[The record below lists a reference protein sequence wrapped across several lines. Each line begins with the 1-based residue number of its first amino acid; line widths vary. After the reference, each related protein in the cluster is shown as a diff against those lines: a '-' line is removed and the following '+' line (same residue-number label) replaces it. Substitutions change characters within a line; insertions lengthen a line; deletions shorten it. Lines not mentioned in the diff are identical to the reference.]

1 MCGII
6 GYTGSD
12 AAVPILLDGLKHLE
26 YRGYDSAGIAVQ
38 TPEGLKMIKVTGKVE
53 KLVEKASA
61 TEGLD
66 GVCGIG
72 HTRWATHGSPSDVNA
87 HPHMSADGRFA
98 IVHNGIIENY
108 LEIKRELE
116 SKGIVFASETDTEV
130 IVQLLAYYYD
140 GNVRRSLMRTI
151 KRLEG
156 SYAIAVISADEPGTV
171 YAARMSS
178 PLIVGLGPGENLFA
192 SDITALI
199 HHTKDVIDLGDG
211 ETAGIRLDSV
221 QIYNRYGRP
230 GERKPRHILWDIA
243 AAEKGGYS
251 HFMLKEI
258 MEQPQAL
265 QATLEPRIKNG
276 QIVLDQIELDMKAFD
291 RIFITACGSAY
302 HAGLVG
308 RLVLENLCRIPA
320 EAEVASEF
328 RYRDAV
334 IDEKTLV
341 IVISQS
347 GETADTIAALK
358 EGKRKGASTL
368 AIVNVVGSTI
378 AKLADQVIYT
388 WAGPEIAVATT
399 KGYVTQ
405 LAVLDLFAIWAA
417 RQRGTIDEKQYNRL
431 VKGLKALPAQ
441 AQRALDLSSG
451 VKRLAEA
458 YHEKQSLFFIGRNLD
473 YAVAMEGSLK
483 LKEISYLHSEA
494 YAAGEL
500 KHGTI
505 ALIEPGRLVVALC
518 CCERLFEK
526 TASNIQQ
533 VKARGADVLALAPES
548 NRKIYG
554 EADHVLQVPE
564 VEPLFY
570 PVTEIIPLQ
579 LLAYYVALENGCDI
593 DKPKNLAKSVTVE

>member
-6 GYTGSD
+6 GYTGTEQ
-12 AAVPILLDGLKHLE
+12 AVPILLDGLKHLE

-38 TPEGLKMIKVTGKVE
+38 TAGGLNMIKATGKVE
-53 KLVEKASA
+53 HLAEKAEA
-61 TEGLD
+61 TSGLE

-108 LEIKRELE
+108 LELKKALE
-116 SKGIVFASETDTEV
+116 QKGIVFASETDTEV

-140 GNVRRSLMRTI
+140 GDVRKSLMRTI

-156 SYAIAVISADEPGTV
+156 SYAIAVLCADQPGTV
-171 YAARMSS
+171 FAARMSS
-178 PLIVGLGPGENLFA
+178 PLIVGVGTGENYFA

-199 HHTKDVIDLGDG
+199 HHTKDVIDLDDG
-211 ETAGIRLDSV
+211 ETAEIRVDSV
-221 QIYNRYGRP
+221 QIYNRYGAP
-230 GERKPRHILWDIA
+230 IEKKPRHILWDIA

-265 QATLEPRIKNG
+265 QATIEPRIKNG
-276 QIVLDQIELDMKAFD
+276 RIVLDSVKLDMKSFN
-291 RIFITACGSAY
+291 RILITACGSAY

-308 RLVLENLCRIPA
+308 RLVLEQLCRIPV

-328 RYRDAV
+328 RYRNAV

-358 EGKRKGASTL
+358 EGKSKGASTL

-378 AKLADQVIYT
+378 SKIADQVIYT

-405 LAVLDLFAIWAA
+405 LVTLDLFAVWAA
-417 RQRGTIDEKQYNRL
+417 EQMGTIDAPTYKRL
-431 VKGLKALPAQ
+431 VRGLKELPSK

-451 VKRLAEA
+451 VQRLAEI
-458 YHEKQSLFFIGRNLD
+458 YHDRQSLFFIGRNLD

-518 CCERLFEK
+518 CCERLYEK

-533 VKARGADVLALAPES
+533 VKARGAMVLAVAPES
-548 NRKIYG
+548 RRQIYG
-554 EADHVLQVPE
+554 EADHVLQVPDTD
-564 VEPLFY
+564 PIFY

-579 LLAYYVALENGCDI
+579 LFAYYVALENGCDI

>member
-6 GYTGSD
+6 GYTGSEP
-12 AAVPILLDGLKHLE
+12 AVPILLDGLKKLE

-38 TPEGLKMIKVTGKVE
+38 TKDGLHMIKASGKVE
-53 KLVEKASA
+53 HLAQRAAEAS
-61 TEGLD
+61 GLE

-72 HTRWATHGSPSDVNA
+72 HTRWATHGSPTDINA

-108 LEIKRELE
+108 LEIRKDLE
-116 SKGIVFASETDTEV
+116 EKGIVFASETDTEV

-140 GNVRRSLMRTI
+140 GDVRKSLTRTI
-151 KRLEG
+151 RRLEG
-156 SYAIAVISADEPGTV
+156 SYALAVLCADVPGTV
-171 YAARMSS
+171 FAARMSS
-178 PLIVGLGPGENLFA
+178 PLIVGVGAGENYFA

-199 HHTKDVIDLGDG
+199 RHTKDVIDLEDG
-211 ETAGIRLDSV
+211 ETAEISPESV
-221 QIYNRYGRP
+221 TIYDRYGVRT
-230 GERKPRHILWDIA
+230 EKTPRHILWNIA
-243 AAEKGGYS
+243 AAEKGGYD
-251 HFMLKEI
+251 HFMMKEI

-265 QATLEPRIKNG
+265 QATIEPRIKNG
-276 QIVLDQIELDMKAFD
+276 KIVLDQVDLDMKKFD
-291 RIFITACGSAY
+291 RVLITACGSAY
-302 HAGLVG
+302 HAGCVG
-308 RLVLENLCRIPA
+308 RIVIETLCRIPV

-334 IDEKTLV
+334 INEKTLV

-358 EGKRKGASTL
+358 EGKNKGASTL
-368 AIVNVVGSTI
+368 AIVNVVGSSI

-405 LAVLDLFAIWAA
+405 LAILDLFAVWAA
-417 RQRGTIDEKQYNRL
+417 KQLGRLAEAEYKQL
-431 VKGLKALPAQ
+431 VKGLKALPSK

-451 VKRLAEA
+451 VKRLAA
-458 YHEKQSLFFIGRNLD
+458 LYHDRQSIFFIGRNLD
-473 YAVAMEGSLK
+473 YALAMEGSLK

-518 CCERLFEK
+518 CCDRLYEK

-533 VKARGADVLALAPES
+533 VKARGATVLAVAQES
-548 NRKIYG
+548 KRQVYS
-554 EADHVLQVPE
+554 EADHVLQVPDCH
-564 VEPLFY
+564 PLLF